1 MYRRHLI
8 LGIAILGTGC
18 ISIGNAP
25 ESATQ
30 TANTDSSP
38 TPSASSTP
46 ISTSDVIIRSALRYA
61 VATDSMTVEAPE
73 RAQFAFV
80 RPPDDDSERPLDAYE
95 LVVGDRQFSPRSS
108 VGGRIRGGSGLAV
121 PGSQTN
127 INQAYTADNRSGW
140 LVFDVPN
147 VDADTGALRRGE
159 SNFPLPSDV
168 LPLFGAT
175 PDFVVQSVTVPDAT
189 SIVEDLTITIKV
201 ANEGGRD
208 GVFLAV
214 IQQPGLPHKIN
225 IPVQVGETRTKSVL
239 LTYQEPTEESIKFV
253 HAEGTRKYD
262 VTIKSD

>member
-159 SNFPLPSDV
+159 SNFSRSPCR
-168 LPLFGAT
+168 T
-175 PDFVVQSVTVPDAT
+175 PPQLLKISQSL
-189 SIVEDLTITIKV
+189 SRL
-201 ANEGGRD
+201 
-208 GVFLAV
+208 
-214 IQQPGLPHKIN
+214 
-225 IPVQVGETRTKSVL
+225 RTKAAATGCFSQSFSNPASHTR
-239 LTYQEPTEESIKFV
+239 LTFPSKLV
-253 HAEGTRKYD
+253 KPGRNRCC
-262 VTIKSD
+262 